1 MRTRS
6 ISTTSAASG
15 TSSERARNGPAS
27 TTARERTID
36 PGFIPR
42 ARMSSLNELKAIAW
56 ATRGSATKVPRP
68 CRRYTAPSATSRSIS
83 PRTVIRASP

>member
-6 ISTTSAASG
+6 ISTTCAASG
-15 TSSERARNGPAS
+15 TSSEPARKGPAS
-27 TTARERTID
+27 TTARERTTD

-56 ATRGSATKVPRP
+56 ATRGSATNVPRP
-68 CRRYTAPSATSRSIS
+68 WSRYTAPSATRRSIS
-83 PRTVIRASP
+83 PRTVMRARP